1 MESFFIFIPPNYQ
14 KSITKQEK
22 NGILCYALVFPVKT
36 KYQKGEGILPINV
49 MENQTQNQPPQRKKI
64 PLSDL
69 ILIALAVL
77 VMFRVDW
84 GNMNSFHYLILF
96 LLVLCFMLRWSNM
109 RKAAQRK
116 EALERRRAAEAAAQ
130 AEQNALPEAAAPA
143 EAVTTE
149 EAAPVEAAATEEATS
164 APSAEAEEEKPEA

>member
-1 MESFFIFIPPNYQ
+1 
-14 KSITKQEK
+14 
-22 NGILCYALVFPVKT
+22 
-36 KYQKGEGILPINV
+36 
-49 MENQTQNQPPQRKKI
+49 MENQTQNQPPQRRKI

-130 AEQNALPEAAAPA
+130 AEQNALPEGAATAEAPA
-143 EAVTTE
+143 EV
-149 EAAPVEAAATEEATS
+149 AATEDAVS
-164 APSAEAEEEKPEA
+164 APSTEAEEEQPEASSSQN